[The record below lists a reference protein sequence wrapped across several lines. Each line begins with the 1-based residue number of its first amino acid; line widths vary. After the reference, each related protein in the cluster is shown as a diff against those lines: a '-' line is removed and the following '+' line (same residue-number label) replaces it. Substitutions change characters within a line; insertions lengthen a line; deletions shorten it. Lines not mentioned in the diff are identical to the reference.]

1 MPTSPEPLTAPLIQP
16 YSAAYQQSV
25 IDLILPI
32 QQQEF
37 GVPITSADQPDLQQ
51 IPAFYQTG
59 KGNFW
64 IALHPDAALQ
74 QHSALQ
80 NKVIGTIALLDI
92 GSHQGNPQAAV
103 RKMFV
108 HPAFRGQPHRTGQA
122 LLDTLMQWATQQAI
136 AELYLGTTDF
146 FKAAHR
152 FYEKNGFV
160 EIQPT
165 DLPPQ
170 FLVMQVDSKFY
181 RYRIV

>member
-1 MPTSPEPLTAPLIQP
+1 MSTPLIQP

-37 GVPITSADQPDLQQ
+37 GVPITIANQPDLQQ

-64 IALHPDAALQ
+64 IALHPDHALQ
-74 QHSALQ
+74 QNSVPK
-80 NKVIGTIALLDI
+80 NNVVGTVALLDI
-92 GSHQGNPQAAV
+92 GTHQGIQQAAV

-122 LLDTLMQWATQQAI
+122 LLDTLLQWTTEQAI
-136 AELYLGTTDF
+136 AELYLGTTEF

-160 EIQPT
+160 EIQPA

-170 FLVMQVDSKFY
+170 FPIMQVDSKFY
-181 RYRIV
+181 RYRSAADIL